1 MLTYQSSKVVVLL
14 PFAGDLVLV
23 EAPVAAVVRSQ
34 FVKTVCHT
42 CYRELPA
49 LARPGSVPDQAA
61 AAPNKQYCSRACA
74 LADTLAAVTNPIH
87 AKIDKMAVKTQV
99 HAQSV
104 SCSYW
109 VYFVCMP

>member
-1 MLTYQSSKVVVLL
+1 M
-14 PFAGDLVLV
+14 
-23 EAPVAAVVRSQ
+23 AAVVRSQ